1 MGILIGV
8 FSVAVFMDWRFYRIP
23 NACIAAGMVNGMILT
38 YMSFSWTGLVRALGA
53 LAVLFLVFYP
63 FYLMGG
69 LGAGDVKLFMMM
81 GCFHPLMQ
89 KDGLLHY
96 MLVTMALAA
105 VSSALKMAVY
115 PECRERLFYLA
126 RYIRKALVT
135 GAVDAY
141 EVDRTQT
148 RCVVRLS
155 IPAFL
160 SLLLMGAGIYH

>member
-8 FSVAVFMDWRFYRIP
+8 FSAAVFMDWRFYRIP
-23 NACIAAGMVNGMILT
+23 NVCIAAGMAHGMILT
-38 YMSFSWTGLVRALGA
+38 YMSFSWTGVVRVLGVM
-53 LAVLFLVFYP
+53 AVLFMVFYP
-63 FYLMGG
+63 FYLLGA

-81 GCFHPLMQ
+81 GCFHPLME

-105 VSSALKMAVY
+105 IRSVMKMAVY

-126 RYIRKALVT
+126 RYVRKAVLT
-135 GAVDAY
+135 GTVDSY
-141 EVDRTQT
+141 EIDKTQT

-160 SLLLMGAGIYH
+160 SLLLMSAGVYV